1 MARKDLTA
9 VSRTL
14 ATDETTPLIA
24 ADASPVP
31 QTDVDSS
38 EVSIA
43 AGDDRSVDDDKP
55 LPKGQ
60 ILLLCYLRLVEPIAF
75 FAVFPFINKMISEI
89 GSIKGE
95 DVGFYSGLIV
105 RLQYVAVVNVIE
117 TNHIPGVTILY
128 STDVFDDSVGQ
139 SR

>member
-1 MARKDLTA
+1 MAKKDISAL
-9 VSRTL
+9 SKTL
-14 ATDETTPLIA
+14 ATDETTPLLI
-24 ADASPVP
+24 DGASPVP
-31 QTDVDSS
+31 LTDDDEISVVAGDSS
-38 EVSIA
+38 
-43 AGDDRSVDDDKP
+43 RVDDDKP

-89 GSIKGE
+89 GSIKEE

-105 RLQYVAVVNVIE
+105 RQDSVIVVFVIVTERISGVA
-117 TNHIPGVTILY
+117 LLS
-128 STDVFDDSVGQ
+128 STDVLDDSLGQ